1 MSKLS
6 IDSLQNP
13 DYGVKL
19 LVDVINLEVQ
29 VFCSKIKVTVF
40 LQFLLKEIDFKLVT
54 SCLLP
59 G

>member
-6 IDSLQNP
+6 VDSLQNP
-13 DYGVKL
+13 DYGIKL
-19 LVDVINLEVQ
+19 LVDVINFEAQ
-29 VFCSKIKVTVF
+29 VFCSKIKMTVF
-40 LQFLLKEIDFKLVT
+40 LQFLLEEIDFKLVT